1 MALGFSL
8 FRYVRNKQIS
18 RLQHHGNIATA
29 GLYPILDESADA
41 AEDIGSIKEPRY
53 DDGERGEENGPHEC
67 LDMRLSLTRW
77 NCRHHLGLHDRS

>member
-53 DDGERGEENGPHEC
+53 DDGERGEENGPHE
-67 LDMRLSLTRW
+67 M
-77 NCRHHLGLHDRS
+77 LGHEVVTYTMELPASPGPARS